1 MPITMFVKSS
11 GGLPNRIGEVVA
23 QAATGEFRAA
33 VKTTYRPNDTI
44 PSIWIVVTSDYLVLC
59 NTHRTRGLW
68 RKFAAADT
76 QRLKLGITSTG
87 QRYFE
92 LEDIDGGRLFLPLS
106 QAVSPAEIDE
116 FMAEYQR
123 KKRT

>member
-1 MPITMFVKSS
+1 MIF
-11 GGLPNRIGEVVA
+11 GGYYHAYPVHTLHQFDRKRI
-23 QAATGEFRAA
+23 
-33 VKTTYRPNDTI
+33 
-44 PSIWIVVTSDYLVLC
+44 
-59 NTHRTRGLW
+59 
-68 RKFAAADT
+68 
-76 QRLKLGITSTG
+76 KLGITSTG

-106 QAVSPAEIDE
+106 QAVFPAEIDE